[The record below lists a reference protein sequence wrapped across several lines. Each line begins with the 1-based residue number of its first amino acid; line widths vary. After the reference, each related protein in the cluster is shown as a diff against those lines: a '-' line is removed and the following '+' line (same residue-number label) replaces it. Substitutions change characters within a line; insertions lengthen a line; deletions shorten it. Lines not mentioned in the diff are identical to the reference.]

1 MTFSIHHLSVVLR
14 LIPLIA
20 IGCTVSSCSTLPSA
34 NPGLDINL
42 ADIRFDSSTAFETTA
57 NVTLRLSNESPDP
70 IKIRGAVH
78 EVTMNDVQLGKILT
92 GETFEIPPFS
102 EHLQETSMKVSH
114 LRVITRLRRLAQA
127 RVFDYQLKSQVH
139 LIEPRMKIRLKK
151 SETLDLRQAP

>member
-1 MTFSIHHLSVVLR
+1 
-14 LIPLIA
+14 
-20 IGCTVSSCSTLPSA
+20 
-34 NPGLDINL
+34 
-42 ADIRFDSSTAFETTA
+42 
-57 NVTLRLSNESPDP
+57 
-70 IKIRGAVH
+70 
-78 EVTMNDVQLGKILT
+78 MNDVQLGKILT